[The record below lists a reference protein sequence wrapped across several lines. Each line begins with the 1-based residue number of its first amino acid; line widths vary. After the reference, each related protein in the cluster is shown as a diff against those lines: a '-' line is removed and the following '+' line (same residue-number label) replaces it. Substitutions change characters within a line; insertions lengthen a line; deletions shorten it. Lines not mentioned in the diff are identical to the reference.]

1 MANVQP
7 KAGVGCGEFTNR
19 TNRER
24 CGARCLPHP
33 IELEVLMDLYITD
46 STLDK
51 AVSTL
56 SITDSITYIGLFC
69 LVLIVLVL
77 CRTRDSAIS
86 SDDQAVPLAPS
97 QLSLEEIAVL
107 SGGQDRLVYLAI
119 AQLYIDDH
127 IQLKRDWLGELTWH
141 SVDSGPSQP
150 GLSEDVFKEILYY
163 KDYCGAVLPH
173 FDKHLKRLRSLG
185 LCDQSID
192 QSALG
197 YIAIIFFGFWL
208 IQGFGIP
215 SIIMFAIVGITV
227 MTATD
232 CKNPVAAQNLLRQL
246 HEAHLETVD
255 QMPGMVSETVLMG
268 VALMGNDALERY
280 PEFDNL
286 NRYMEAME
294 LKKHQC

>member
-1 MANVQP
+1 
-7 KAGVGCGEFTNR
+7 
-19 TNRER
+19 
-24 CGARCLPHP
+24 
-33 IELEVLMDLYITD
+33 MDLYITD

-86 SDDQAVPLAPS
+86 SDDQAVPIAPS

-107 SGGQDRLVYLAI
+107 SGGQGRLVYLAI

-127 IQLKRDWLGELTWH
+127 IQLKRNWSGELTWH

-150 GLSEDVFKEILYY
+150 GLSQDVFREISIY
-163 KDYCGAVLPH
+163 KDYWAAVAPYL
-173 FDKHLKRLRSLG
+173 DKHVKRLRSLG
-185 LCDQSID
+185 LRHCHQSID
-192 QSALG
+192 RSALD
-197 YIAIIFFGFWL
+197 YIAIIFSGFWV
-208 IQGFGIP
+208 IQGLGIP
-215 SIIMFAIVGITV
+215 SFIIIMHAIVSIIV
-227 MTATD
+227 MIATD
-232 CKNPVAAQNLLRQL
+232 CKNTVTAQNLLRQL

-268 VALMGNDALERY
+268 FALMGNDAIERY
-280 PEFDNL
+280 PEFDDL
-286 NRYMEAME
+286 NRYIEALE
-294 LKKHQC
+294 LKKHLF